1 MSWDQEHRPLPDD
14 SDWVVVFESRSLAV
28 CQELALVL
36 QAMDIHCKISA
47 EPRHALLVP
56 GPVAS
61 RANEQL
67 LAYLSEA
74 RKPVQAQPPV
84 PKQSS
89 GIAGVV
95 AYVSLLLMF
104 AYLQSHQSFGV
115 DWLASGRIDSAAVLS
130 GEWWRTVTAL
140 TLHLDL
146 AHLTANLVF
155 GAAFG
160 YFAGQL
166 FGTGLAWAGILLG
179 GSLGNYLSAW
189 LQGPGHRS
197 IGASTA
203 IFAALGLLSAFTW
216 RRWRRPDEKLL
227 KRWSPIFAGIAL
239 LAYTGAGGERTDVLA
254 HLTGFVCGLLMGV
267 AYGAA
272 GKRILLSAPAQR
284 ILVLLALFALTLSW
298 MLAIQ
303 SNSGR
308 LI

>member
-1 MSWDQEHRPLPDD
+1 M
-14 SDWVVVFESRSLAV
+14 
-28 CQELALVL
+28 
-36 QAMDIHCKISA
+36 
-47 EPRHALLVP
+47 PRF
-56 GPVAS
+56 S
-61 RANEQL
+61 
-67 LAYLSEA
+67 
-74 RKPVQAQPPV
+74 PPV
-84 PKQSS
+84 PRRAKLGNGLEVVHLERR
-89 GIAGVV
+89 GIPVV
-95 AYVSLLLMF
+95 A
-104 AYLQSHQSFGV
+104 
-115 DWLASGRIDSAAVLS
+115 SGLVLRGGALGDPAAKS
-130 GEWWRTVTAL
+130 G
-140 TLHLDL
+140 L

-216 RRWRRPDEKLL
+216 RRWRRPGEKLL

-254 HLTGFVCGLLMGV
+254 HLTGFVCGLLIGV

-303 SNSGR
+303 SNLGR

>member
-1 MSWDQEHRPLPDD
+1 MSWQQEHRPLPDD
-14 SDWVVVFESRSLAV
+14 SDWVVVFECRSAAG
-28 CQELALVL
+28 CRELALVL
-36 QAMDIHCKISA
+36 QARNIHCKVSG
-47 EPRHALLVP
+47 ESHRLLLVP
-56 GPVAS
+56 SADLS
-61 RANEQL
+61 RANAEL
-67 LAYLSEA
+67 LAYLDEES
-74 RKPVQAQPPV
+74 KPVPTPPPA

-104 AYLQSHQSFGV
+104 AYWQSHQSFGV
-115 DWLASGRIDSAAVLS
+115 DWLASGRIDSTAVLS
-130 GEWWRTVTAL
+130 GQWWRSVTAL

-160 YFAGQL
+160 YFAAQL
-166 FGTGLAWAGILLG
+166 FGNGLAWAGILLG
-179 GSLGNYLSAW
+179 GSLGNYLNVW

-197 IGASTA
+197 VGASTA
-203 IFAALGLLSAFTW
+203 IFAALVLLSAFTW
-216 RRWRRPDEKLL
+216 RRWRRPGEKLL
-227 KRWSPIFAGIAL
+227 RRWSPILAGIAL

-254 HLTGFVCGLLMGV
+254 HLTGFVCGLLIGV

>member
-1 MSWDQEHRPLPDD
+1 MSWEQEDRALADD
-14 SDWVVVFESRSLAV
+14 GDWVVVFECRSLAV

-36 QAMDIHCKISA
+36 QALAIDCKISA

-56 GPVAS
+56 GPVAN

-67 LAYLSEA
+67 LAYLSEI
-74 RKPVQAQPPV
+74 RKPVPQPP
-84 PKQSS
+84 PAPRQSS

-95 AYVSLLLMF
+95 AYVALLIMF
-104 AYLQSHQSFGV
+104 AYWQSHQSFGV
-115 DWLASGRIDSAAVLS
+115 AWLDSGRMDSTAVLS
-130 GEWWRTVTAL
+130 GQWWRSVTAL

-146 AHLTANLVF
+146 AHLVGNLVF
-155 GAAFG
+155 GGAFG

-179 GSLGNYLSAW
+179 GSLGNYLNAW

-216 RRWRRPDEKLL
+216 RRWRRPDENLL
-227 KRWSPIFAGIAL
+227 RRWSPIFAGIAL
-239 LAYTGAGGERTDVLA
+239 LAYTGAGGERTDVVA
-254 HLTGFVCGLLMGV
+254 HLTGFVCGLAIGV

-284 ILVLLALFALTLSW
+284 ILVMLALFVLMLSW